1 MRCES
6 TIKIIT
12 WHELVA
18 ADIAAA
24 REAKIAFSA
33 GQYGRYDHLLPKQFV
48 ITPHHYPAYFMTK
61 RQRKCMFCLYTIM
74 PEAEIGM
81 ANTTT
86 INFYEYFAF
95 FKFRFVFFNLFKSLV
110 GAHHLPLMYFMIIV
124 HDYKFEFS
132 YKTAVPCPPPI
143 HADAI

>member
-1 MRCES
+1 MSR
-6 TIKIIT
+6 
-12 WHELVA
+12 
-18 ADIAAA
+18 
-24 REAKIAFSA
+24 R
-33 GQYGRYDHLLPKQFV
+33 R
-48 ITPHHYPAYFMTK
+48 
-61 RQRKCMFCLYTIM
+61 RMFCLYTIM

-143 HADAI
+143 HADAIPYLTFRRFISWEMVRDKRPPVAASGDRKSVV